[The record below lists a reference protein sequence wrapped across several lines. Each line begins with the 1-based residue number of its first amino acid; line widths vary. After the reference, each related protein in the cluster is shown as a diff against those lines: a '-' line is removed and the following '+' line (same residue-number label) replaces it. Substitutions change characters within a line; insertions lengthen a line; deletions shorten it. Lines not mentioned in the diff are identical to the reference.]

1 MSGIDNAKFDLLAY
15 IQNKYKQAIKRTTME
30 KFSEVIE
37 CLKNGG
43 TAFRQAWGDN
53 GSKEIM
59 MQIPQRIAKDIVPKM
74 TSVQEHVKPK
84 INTVGSGEIEY
95 HHQVLIITFT
105 DDSETPARATYYVP
119 TWEDIM
125 ADDWILSQPA
135 TSYKNRMVSEK
146 KDLENKVRKLSAFF
160 ASPICESLSQEK
172 KSLMFRQQHIMHEY
186 IQVLGERIDLENNHH

>member
-43 TAFRQAWGDN
+43 TAFRLAWGDN

-74 TSVQEHVKPK
+74 TSVQDHVKPK

-95 HHQVLIITFT
+95 HHQVLIITFA

-146 KDLENKVRKLSAFF
+146 KDLERKVGKLSAFF
-160 ASPICESLSQEK
+160 ASPICESLSKEK